1 MKRLAVCDRL
11 VAIAT
16 MEGTLGKFLPIWGKK
31 KTKGRLEKKLGRS
44 SRTNNNIY
52 MPHFILSMKK
62 KKAGL
67 KDTKCALQKC
77 SDSISAVSFTILIF
91 NIVNDIHL

>member
-1 MKRLAVCDRL
+1 MKRLAVCDRQ

-16 MEGTLGKFLPIWGKK
+16 TEGTLGKFSPILGKEK
-31 KTKGRLEKKLGRS
+31 KIGGLGKKLGQS

-62 KKAGL
+62 KKQG
-67 KDTKCALQKC
+67 
-77 SDSISAVSFTILIF
+77 
-91 NIVNDIHL
+91 

>member
-16 MEGTLGKFLPIWGKK
+16 TGGTLGKFSPILGKEK
-31 KTKGRLEKKLGRS
+31 KTGRLEKKLGQS

-52 MPHFILSMKK
+52 MPHFIPSMKK
-62 KKAGL
+62 KKSRV
-67 KDTKCALQKC
+67 K
-77 SDSISAVSFTILIF
+77 
-91 NIVNDIHL
+91 